1 MLLFYAK
8 LWLFWFLSQSK
19 SEGMQLRWKWY
30 NNFHYRQEVSNF
42 SAQCHWMSHP
52 SDRFKGFLETF
63 LKYEVPRFLLKIRRK
78 PIGSALIW
86 RRRNKSTL
94 APVYPFWAC
103 MGHECHLGNLSSAIA
118 GLGILTVKFG
128 FLLCATDKIVYIRQM
143 SKIFQQRVLLRPTGC
158 ILSQKLHE
166 SFHKCWTKHSPAQ
179 TLHLASIT
187 KGQSPWKLLIFNF
200 GGFISLNFT
209 VTALRTIVLQ
219 FVVKL
224 EVEDGIIDFF
234 SMKVNVMV
242 AHEISLHF
250 TKQLSKNGNR

>member
-103 MGHECHLGNLSSAIA
+103 MGHECHLGNLSSAITS
-118 GLGILTVKFG
+118 LGILTVKFG

-187 KGQSPWKLLIFNF
+187 KEQSPLKIVDFQFWRIHQLKLHCNSIADD
-200 GGFISLNFT
+200 SLAICSKIRSWRWYNWFFQYESQRHGSPWNI
-209 VTALRTIVLQ
+209 ASFYKTIV
-219 FVVKL
+219 K
-224 EVEDGIIDFF
+224 
-234 SMKVNVMV
+234 KW
-242 AHEISLHF
+242 
-250 TKQLSKNGNR
+250 

>member
-128 FLLCATDKIVYIRQM
+128 FLLCATDKIVLYQADVKDFPAAGVITPDRLYSL
-143 SKIFQQRVLLRPTGC
+143 SKITWIFPQMLDKAFTCADFAFGVNHERAIPLKIVDFQFWRIHQL
-158 ILSQKLHE
+158 KLHCNSIADDSLAICSKIRSWRWYNWFFQYE
-166 SFHKCWTKHSPAQ
+166 SQRH
-179 TLHLASIT
+179 
-187 KGQSPWKLLIFNF
+187 GSPWNIASFYK
-200 GGFISLNFT
+200 
-209 VTALRTIVLQ
+209 TIV
-219 FVVKL
+219 K
-224 EVEDGIIDFF
+224 
-234 SMKVNVMV
+234 KW
-242 AHEISLHF
+242 
-250 TKQLSKNGNR
+250 